1 MTSSVTAH
9 EPHRRRALSL
19 AAAVAGAVGL
29 MGVGGCGIQSS
40 GLRVVGSAP
49 SLQAANAV
57 TGAQGAGGG
66 QYQLYFFR
74 DGKLAPVQRYYSTE
88 TLTQDALL
96 AALIKGPSSTDQS
109 QGFTSLIPASLSVV
123 SITARDQQWDYEYS
137 EPLTFAEK
145 AEIVCSMQVDLS
157 APSVGTFFKGDQI
170 WNNCSDFTED
180 YGAPAILP
188 SVDSDSAAP
197 SIDQN

>member
-1 MTSSVTAH
+1 VTAH

-88 TLTQDALL
+88 TLTQNALL

-188 SVDSDSAAP
+188 SVDSDSASP
-197 SIDQN
+197 SVDEN

>member
-1 MTSSVTAH
+1 MTPQ
-9 EPHRRRALSL
+9 ERHRRRALGV

-29 MGVGGCGIQSS
+29 MGAGGCGIQSS

-49 SLQAANAV
+49 SLQAANDV
-57 TGAQGAGGG
+57 TGEQSAGGD

-74 DGKLAPVQRYYSTE
+74 DGKLTPVQRYSSQ
-88 TLTQDALL
+88 TLTQDLLL
-96 AALIKGPSSTDQS
+96 AALIKGPTAADQS
-109 QGFTSLIPASLSVV
+109 QGFTSLLPASLSVI
-123 SITARDQQWDYEYS
+123 STTARDQQWDYEYS
-137 EPLTFAEK
+137 QPLTFAQK
-145 AEIVCSMQVDLS
+145 AEIVCSLQVDLS
-157 APSVGTFFKGDQI
+157 APSVGTYFKGDQI